1 MTLFLVFPSSISKN
15 VLFALQGQITDNNN
29 EEKEDAFMQNF
40 TFSNPTKL
48 IFGKDTLKE
57 LQNEIPQYG
66 KNVLLV
72 YGGGSIKRSGLYDKV
87 LAELKDIGAEVSELS
102 GVEPNPR
109 LSTVHKGV
117 EICKEKGIDFIL
129 AVGGGSVID
138 CTKAIAAGAKYDGDA
153 WDLVTKKA
161 FASEALPFGTVLT
174 LAATGSE
181 MNAGSVITNWET
193 NEKYGWGSP
202 VTFPKFSILDPVNT
216 FTVPRDQ
223 TIYGIVDM
231 MSHVFEH
238 YFHLEENTL
247 LQDRMCEGLL
257 LTVMETAPK
266 LLEDLENYEHRAT
279 ILYNGTMALN
289 GMLSMGYR
297 GDWATHNI
305 EHAVSAVY
313 DIPHGGGLAILFPN
327 WMKHNLSV
335 KPSRFKQLAVRVF
348 GVDPEGKTDEEAGLE
363 GIEKLREFWNSIGAP
378 SRLADYD
385 IDESGVETMADKAMA
400 NGEFGNFKK
409 LNREDVVSIYKASL

>member
-1 MTLFLVFPSSISKN
+1 
-15 VLFALQGQITDNNN
+15 
-29 EEKEDAFMQNF
+29 MQNF
-40 TFSNPTKL
+40 TFYNPTKL
-48 IFGKDTLKE
+48 IFGKDQLSQ
-57 LQNEIPQYG
+57 LQTEIPQYG
-66 KNVLLV
+66 KKVLVV
-72 YGGGSIKRSGLYDKV
+72 YGGGSIKRNGLYDKV
-87 LAELKDIGAEVSELS
+87 KEQLHEIGAEVFELS

-109 LSTVHKGV
+109 ISTVRKGV
-117 EICKEKGIDFIL
+117 EICKTEGIDFLL

-153 WDLVTKKA
+153 WDLVIKKA
-161 FASEALPFGTVLT
+161 FAAKALPFGTVLT

-216 FTVPRDQ
+216 FTVPKNQ
-223 TIYGIVDM
+223 TVYGIVDM
-231 MSHVFEH
+231 MSHVLEH
-238 YFHLEENTL
+238 YFHLEENTDF
-247 LQDRMCEGLL
+247 QDRMCESLL
-257 LTVMETAPK
+257 ITIMEAAPK
-266 LLEDLENYEHRAT
+266 LLEDLESYEHRAA
-279 ILYNGTMALN
+279 ILYSGTMALN
-289 GMLSMGYR
+289 GILNMGYR

-327 WMKHNLSV
+327 WMKHNLNV
-335 KPSRFKQLAVRVF
+335 KPERFKQLAIRVF
-348 GVDPEGKTDEEAGLE
+348 NVDPSGKTDEETALE

-385 IDESGVETMADKAMA
+385 IDDSKIELMADKATV
-400 NGEFGNFKK
+400 NGEFGNFAK
-409 LNREDVVSIYKASL
+409 LNYDDVVSIYRASL